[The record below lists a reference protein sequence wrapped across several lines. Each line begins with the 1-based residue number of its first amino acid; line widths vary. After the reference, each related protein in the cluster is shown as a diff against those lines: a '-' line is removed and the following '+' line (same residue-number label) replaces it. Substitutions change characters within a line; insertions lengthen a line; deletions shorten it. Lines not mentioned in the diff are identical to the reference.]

1 MSTKAEQDV
10 RLKLLKRKRA
20 VLTARDD
27 LIAFTQL
34 MMPDPNFDDE
44 VGQSLYKPQPFHR
57 MIGSALE
64 DVERGDYR
72 RLMINVGPRFGKTT
86 LASAMFPAWYV
97 GRHPDR
103 SIIVA
108 TYNEHYSWDLGRR
121 VRDIMETPEYKQVF
135 PEVEIKVG
143 ANAVNRVQTTRDGVV
158 FSVGRGSSITG
169 RGGHCILLDDPI
181 KDRTEADSV
190 IVREK
195 LWQWYNQVLRTR
207 LMDST
212 GTIVI
217 VQTRWTEDDLV
228 GRLIDPLNPYY
239 NVEEAKAWRKIDLP
253 ALAEDNDVLGRKPGE
268 ALWPERFTKQY
279 LEDIRAT
286 DPRGFAALYQ
296 GRPGPKDGAFFK
308 DSDLV
313 TYNKMDD
320 VPAFHTLRF
329 YGASD
334 HAVSVAKSADKTCLM
349 IVGVDEKD
357 NIWIMPDMVWDRLD
371 SHQAVESMIVLMKK
385 YKPMFWWAEGGAITK
400 SLGPFLRRRMAEK
413 QAFCAI
419 DPINPAADKQ
429 QRAQAIQARTSM
441 KMVHFPG
448 FIRSWSEM
456 QDQILK
462 FPHGSNDD
470 VVDTLSL
477 VGLGLSKMH
486 GRTRGRKVEPE
497 VLTGT
502 YRELFANT
510 RRREGRDLR
519 ARGLQGW

>member
-1 MSTKAEQDV
+1 MRLDEDIQ
-10 RLKLLKRKRA
+10 LKLLKRKRA
-20 VLTARDD
+20 ILAARDD

-34 MMPDPNFDDE
+34 MMPDPNADDD
-44 VGQSLYKPQPFHR
+44 VGVSLYQPQGFHR
-57 MIGSALE
+57 LIAKSLE
-64 DVERGDYR
+64 EVERGDYR

-121 VRDIMETPEYKQVF
+121 VRDIMETPEYRQVF
-135 PEVEIKVG
+135 PEVEIKTG
-143 ANAVNRVQTTRDGVV
+143 ANAVDRVQTTRDGIV

-195 LWQWYNQVLRTR
+195 LWSWYNQVLRTR

-217 VQTRWTEDDLV
+217 VQTRWSEDDLV
-228 GRLIDPLNPYY
+228 GRLTDPMNPYF

-253 ALAEDNDVLGRKPGE
+253 ALAEPGDPLGRLEGE
-268 ALWPERFTKQY
+268 PLWPERFTKQY

-296 GRPGPKDGAFFK
+296 GRPGPKEGAFFK
-308 DSDLV
+308 SEDIV
-313 TYNKMDD
+313 TYNRMDD
-320 VPAFHTLRF
+320 IPPFHKLRF

-334 HAVSVAKSADKTCLM
+334 HAVSIARVADKTCLM

-357 NIWIMPDMVWDRLD
+357 NIWVMPDIIWKRMD
-371 SHQAVESMIVLMKK
+371 SHEAVESMISLMRK
-385 YKPMFWWAEGGAITK
+385 YKPQFWWAEGGSITK
-400 SLGPFLRRRMAEK
+400 SIGPFLSRRMREK
-413 QAFCAI
+413 QVFCAI

-429 QRAQAIQARTSM
+429 QRSQAIQARTAM
-441 KMVHFPG
+441 RMVHFPG
-448 FIRSWSEM
+448 FTRWWSDAL
-456 QDQILK
+456 DQILK
-462 FPHGSNDD
+462 FPHGSKDD
-470 VVDTLSL
+470 LVDTMSL
-477 VGLGLSKMH
+477 IGLGLAKMH
-486 GRTRGRKVEPE
+486 GRTRNKPAEPE
-497 VLTGT
+497 VVAGT
-502 YRELFANT
+502 FREMIENT
-510 RRREGRDLR
+510 RRREGREK
-519 ARGLQGW
+519 RGRSLQGW

>member
-1 MSTKAEQDV
+1 MSKKTDEAIQ
-10 RLKLLKRKRA
+10 LKLLKRKRA
-20 VLTARDD
+20 ILAARED

-34 MMPDPNFDDE
+34 MMPDPNFDDD
-44 VGQSLYKPQPFHR
+44 VGASLYKPQPFHR
-57 MIGSALE
+57 IIGRSLE
-64 DVERGDYR
+64 EVERGDYR

-86 LASAMFPAWYV
+86 LASAMFPAWYI

-228 GRLIDPLNPYY
+228 GRLIDPMNPYY
-239 NVEEAKAWRKIDLP
+239 NVEEAKSWRKIDLP
-253 ALAEDNDVLGRKPGE
+253 ALAEDGDMLGRQPGE
-268 ALWPERFTKQY
+268 PLWPERFTKEY
-279 LEDIRAT
+279 LEEIRAT

-308 DSDLV
+308 SDDLV
-313 TYNKMDD
+313 PYNKMDA
-320 VPAFHTLRF
+320 VPAFHKMRF

-334 HAVSVAKSADKTCLM
+334 HAVSVDRVADKTCL
-349 IVGVDEKD
+349 IICGVDEKD
-357 NIWIMPDMVWDRLD
+357 NIWIMPDVVWARLD
-371 SHQAVESMIVLMKK
+371 SHAAVEGMLVLMKK
-385 YKPMFWWAEGGAITK
+385 YKPQFWWAEGGSITK
-400 SLGPFLRRRMAEK
+400 SIGPFLRRRMVEK
-413 QAFCAI
+413 QIFCAI

-429 QRAQAIQARTSM
+429 QRAQAIQARTAM
-441 KMVHFPG
+441 KMVHFPA
-448 FIRSWSEM
+448 FTRWWSDA

-462 FPHGSNDD
+462 FPHGSKDD
-470 VVDTLSL
+470 FVDTLSL
-477 VGLGLSKMH
+477 IGLGLSKMH
-486 GRTRGRKVEPE
+486 GRTRNKPIEPE
-497 VLTGT
+497 VERGSF
-502 YRELFANT
+502 REMFEQT
-510 RRREGRDLR
+510 RRREGRDRR
-519 ARGLQGW
+519 ARSLQGW

>member
-1 MSTKAEQDV
+1 MSNKTDRDIQ
-10 RLKLLKRKRA
+10 LKWLKRKRA
-20 VLTARDD
+20 IMTARED

-34 MMPDPNFDDE
+34 MMPDPNHDDD

-57 MIGSALE
+57 LIGKSLE
-64 DVERGDYR
+64 EVERGDYR

-195 LWQWYNQVLRTR
+195 LWSWYNQVLRTR

-228 GRLIDPLNPYY
+228 GRLIDPMNPHY
-239 NVEEAKAWRKIDLP
+239 NAEEAKAWRKIDLP
-253 ALAEDNDVLGRKPGE
+253 ALAEDNDPLGRKPGDP
-268 ALWPERFTKQY
+268 LWPERFTKTY
-279 LEDIRAT
+279 LEEIRAT

-320 VPAFHTLRF
+320 LPAFHKMRF

-334 HAVSVAKSADKTCLM
+334 HAVSIARVADKTCLA

-357 NIWIMPDMVWDRLD
+357 NIWLMPDIVWDKMD
-371 SHQAVESMIVLMKK
+371 SHDAVENMLRLMKK
-385 YKPMFWWAEGGAITK
+385 YKPQFWWAEGGAITK
-400 SLGPFLRRRMAEK
+400 SIGPFLSRRMRAT
-413 QAFCAI
+413 QTFCAI

-429 QRAQAIQARTSM
+429 QRAQAIQARTTM

-448 FIRSWSEM
+448 FTRWWPDA

-462 FPHGSNDD
+462 FPHGAHDD
-470 VVDTLSL
+470 LVDTLSL
-477 VGLGLSKMH
+477 IGLGLSKMH
-486 GRTRGRKVEPE
+486 GRTRAKVVEPD
-497 VLTGT
+497 VVSGT
-502 YRELFANT
+502 FRELFKHT
-510 RRREGRDLR
+510 RHREGHDRR
-519 ARGLQGW
+519 ARSLQGW

>member
-1 MSTKAEQDV
+1 MTTEKDQL
-10 RLKLLKRKRA
+10 RKLLKRKRA
-20 VLTARDD
+20 ILTARND

-34 MMPDPNFDDE
+34 MMPDPNFDDD
-44 VGQSLYKPQPFHR
+44 VSQSLYKPQKFHR
-57 MIGSALE
+57 VIGSALE

-97 GRHPDR
+97 GRHPER

-135 PEVEIKVG
+135 PDVGIKVG

-190 IVREK
+190 LVREK
-195 LWQWYNQVLRTR
+195 LWSWYNQVLRTR

-228 GRLIDPLNPYY
+228 GRLIDPMNPYY
-239 NVEEAKAWRKIDLP
+239 NAEEAKAWRKIDLP
-253 ALAEDNDVLGRKPGE
+253 ALAEDDDVLGRAPGE
-268 ALWPERFTKQY
+268 PLWPERFTQAY
-279 LEDIRAT
+279 LEEIRAT

-296 GRPGPKDGAFFK
+296 GRPSPKEGAFFQ
-308 DSDLV
+308 SEDLV
-313 TYNKMDD
+313 PYTKMDD
-320 VPAFHTLRF
+320 MPAWHKMRF

-334 HAVSVAKSADKTCLM
+334 HAVSTNRVADKTCLM

-357 NIWIMPDMVWDRLD
+357 NIWIMPDVVWARLD
-371 SHQAVESMIVLMKK
+371 SHAAVEGMIALMKK
-385 YKPMFWWAEGGAITK
+385 YKPQFWWAEGGAITK
-400 SLGPFLRRRMAEK
+400 SLGPFLRRRMVEK
-413 QAFCAI
+413 QVFCAI

-429 QRAQAIQARTSM
+429 QRAQAIQARSNM
-441 KMVHFPG
+441 KMVHFPT
-448 FIRSWSEM
+448 FTRWWADA

-462 FPHGSNDD
+462 FPHGAKDD
-470 VVDTLSL
+470 FVDTMALI
-477 VGLGLSKMH
+477 GLGLSKMH
-486 GRTRGRKVEPE
+486 GRTRNKPVETE
-497 VLTGT
+497 IKSGT
-502 YRELFANT
+502 FRELFANT
-510 RRREGRDLR
+510 RRREGHDRR
-519 ARGLQGW
+519 ARSLQGW

>member
-1 MSTKAEQDV
+1 MTDSDRDI
-10 RLKLLKRKRA
+10 RLKLLKRQRA
-20 VLTARDD
+20 ILAARDD
-27 LIAFTQL
+27 LMAFTQL
-34 MMPDPNFDDE
+34 MMPDPNFDDDVE
-44 VGQSLYKPQPFHR
+44 QSRYKPQPFHR
-57 MIGSALE
+57 MIATSLE
-64 DVERGDYR
+64 KIERGEDR

-86 LASAMFPAWYV
+86 LASAMFPAWYI
-97 GRHPDR
+97 GRHPER

-135 PEVEIKVG
+135 PDVEIKVG

-228 GRLIDPLNPYY
+228 GRLIDPMNPYY
-239 NVEEAKAWRKIDLP
+239 NVEEAKAWHKIDLP
-253 ALAEDNDVLGRKPGE
+253 ALAEDNDILGRKPGE
-268 ALWPERFTKQY
+268 ALWPERFTREY
-279 LEDIRAT
+279 LEEIRAT

-308 DSDLV
+308 SEDIV

-320 VPAFHTLRF
+320 MPAFHTLRF

-334 HAVSVAKSADKTCLM
+334 HAVSIARSADKTCLM
-349 IVGVDEKD
+349 IVAVDEKD
-357 NIWIMPDMVWDRLD
+357 NIWVMPDIVWKRMD
-371 SHQAVESMIVLMKK
+371 SHDAVENMLALMKK
-385 YKPMFWWAEGGAITK
+385 YKPQFWWGEGGTITK
-400 SLGPFLRRRMAEK
+400 SIGPFLRRRMREK
-413 QAFCAI
+413 QVFCAI
-419 DPINPAADKQ
+419 DPISPVADKQ

-441 KMVHFPG
+441 KMVHFPS
-448 FIRSWSEM
+448 FARWWSDG

-462 FPHGSNDD
+462 FPHGSGDD
-470 VVDTLSL
+470 LVDTLSL
-477 VGLGLSKMH
+477 IGLGLSKMH
-486 GRTRGRKVEPE
+486 GRTRHKPAEPE
-497 VLTGT
+497 TVVGT
-502 YRELFANT
+502 FRELFENT
-510 RRREGRDLR
+510 RRREGRDRR
-519 ARGLQGW
+519 ARSLQGWR